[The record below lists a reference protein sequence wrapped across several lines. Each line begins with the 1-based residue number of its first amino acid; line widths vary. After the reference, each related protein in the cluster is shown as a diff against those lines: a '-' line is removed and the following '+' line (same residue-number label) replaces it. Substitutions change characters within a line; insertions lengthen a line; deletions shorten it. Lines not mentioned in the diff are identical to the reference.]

1 MKLRLNEKRNI
12 NLTEGSIVS
21 GIIYFAIPLLLSNFL
36 QQLYNTADLM
46 IVGQFAGKNPM
57 AAVGATAPI
66 ANLLIGLFVGLT
78 TGASVVV
85 SQLFGSMDRKKLHSA
100 VHTSYA
106 IAIVGGLILSLV
118 GCLFAPMILKAMSTP
133 AEIMVDA
140 VLYMRIFFIGMIPL
154 LVYNMGAAIL
164 RSVGDS
170 RRPFNF
176 LIIAAL
182 VNVVLDIVFVAFL
195 NMSVAGAGIATVSS
209 ELISAILVTYNLLKS
224 DRVFRLELK
233 DIKFYRDS
241 LGVIFKIGIPTGIAS
256 AVISFSNVMIQGMI
270 NKFGASAIAGAAAEG
285 RIDGFI
291 FLSLDAIA
299 LAATTFSGQNF
310 GAGKIDRIKEG
321 VRISLIMVF
330 VVSAVLGVVAFV
342 FAKPIVAM
350 FNSDPEVIN
359 IGVEFMRYLVPF
371 YVFLGVSQILG
382 GFIRGAGSAVVPMY
396 ISITSM
402 CILRLIFLY
411 VVMSFRNQIQ
421 VIFVSYP
428 ITWFLSFAMM
438 VLYYKFGNW
447 KSGVLNNV
455 SQ

>member
-85 SQLFGSMDRKKLHSA
+85 SQFYGSMDRKNLRFA
-100 VHTSYA
+100 IHTSYA
-106 IAIVGGLILSLV
+106 IAIVGGILLSLI
-118 GCLFAPMILKAMSTP
+118 GCIFAPVILKMMSTP
-133 AEIMVDA
+133 EEIMYDA
-140 VLYMRIFFIGMIPL
+140 VLYMRIFFVGMVPL

-176 LIIAAL
+176 LLISAI
-182 VNVVLDIVFVAFL
+182 VNIVLDILFVAVFK
-195 NMSVAGAGIATVSS
+195 MSVIGAGIATISS
-209 ELISAILVTYNLLKS
+209 EIVSAILVTYNLVKS
-224 DRVFRLELK
+224 DRVFRLDIK
-233 DIKFYRDS
+233 DIKFYKGS
-241 LGVIFKIGIPTGIAS
+241 LGIIFKIGIPTGIAS
-256 AVISFSNVMIQGMI
+256 AVISFSNVMIQGML
-270 NKFGASAIAGAAAEG
+270 NKFGPDAIAGAAAEG

-310 GAGKIDRIKEG
+310 GAGKIDRIREG
-321 VRISLIMVF
+321 VKISIYMVVGVCF
-330 VVSAVLGVVAFV
+330 VLGALAYT
-342 FAKPIVAM
+342 FAVPLIAM
-350 FNSDPEVIN
+350 FNSDP
-359 IGVEFMRYLVPF
+359 GVVKYGVDFMRYLIWA
-371 YVFLGVSQILG
+371 YVFLGISQVLG
-382 GFIRGAGSAVVPMY
+382 GFIRGSGSAIVPMY

-411 VVMSFRNQIQ
+411 TVMSFRYQIE
-421 VIFVSYP
+421 VIYVSYP
-428 ITWFLSFAMM
+428 LTWILSFIMM
-438 VLYYKFGNW
+438 VIYYKFGNW
-447 KSGVLNNV
+447 KSGALRNV
-455 SQ
+455 SE